1 MTTQDRL
8 HQGRPARMPP
18 VTTVQP
24 VQIRTDEFDRMTDA
38 GLFDGRRVELV
49 EGTLYEMPPMA
60 TPHLLV
66 LVRLQRM
73 LAPLNAEGRLLV
85 QVPVQ
90 VPDFD
95 EPEPDLAVLRAPL
108 AEHRPTATECTLA
121 IEVSDSSRLGFD
133 RQRKVPAYLRGGVPT
148 VWIVNVPARQVEV
161 YQAAGQAP
169 RIYPRDAHL
178 EVEGIAVDLATL
190 FANLERVAG

>member
-1 MTTQDRL
+1 
-8 HQGRPARMPP
+8 

-24 VQIRTDEFDRMTDA
+24 VQIRTDEFDRMTNV

-49 EGTLYEMPPMA
+49 EGTLYEMPAMR
-60 TPHLLV
+60 TPHVLV

-85 QVPVQ
+85 QIPVQ
-90 VPDFD
+90 VPDLD

-108 AEHRPTATECTLA
+108 GRHKPTAAECALA
-121 IEVSDSSRLGFD
+121 IEVSDSTLSFD

-148 VWIVNVPARQVEV
+148 VWIVNVPDRQVEV
-161 YQAAGQAP
+161 YQSDSRAP
-169 RIYPRDAHL
+169 RVYLPDDPL
-178 EVEGIAVDLATL
+178 DVDGVAVDLATL
-190 FANLERVAG
+190 FEELEGDPGEVDAVGDHYRD